1 VTTVDGYAPSSSAG
15 TVWVAP
21 NTRNAAIL
29 HAAREVLVALLITT
43 KEQTAVQAAED
54 SGAAAATR
62 RGTTSTWSSWGV
74 RVVALFACVDL
85 LAVLAARWRTDGPLT
100 LAWLGVPVAAVFVV
114 GNCMDLYRSHLE
126 LSTLD
131 DLPAQLLAGLF
142 AVLAAIAAAGLS
154 GRPAPS
160 ARWCL
165 AFGAACVIFLA
176 AGRACVYATIRRLR
190 RSGRLIRPM
199 VIIGS
204 GDVGQRL
211 GSILLAHPEY
221 GLAPVGFVDSGARAA
236 GPARSALPLL
246 GGLDALPDVLR
257 RLDARDV
264 VFAFG
269 AAPDAL
275 LVGVVR
281 ACVASDMRVFVVPR
295 YFEFRGADRRARTE
309 MVWGVPLVRL
319 RRWPLRPSRATAK
332 RVLDVVLAGLG
343 LLVLS
348 PVMAMCALVAR
359 LDGGPGV
366 VFRQVRVGRDGRMF
380 TLLKFRSMRPAGD
393 EGDRRW
399 SIDGDERISRFGRF
413 LRRTSLDELPQL
425 INVLRGDMSIVGP
438 RPERPYFVQH
448 FAERFHRYSDRLRTA
463 GGLTGWAQVNG
474 LRGNTPIDDRVTFDN
489 YYIDNWSLW
498 SDIKIILRTVPS
510 MLRRMH

>member
-1 VTTVDGYAPSSSAG
+1 MTTVDGYAPSPSAG
-15 TVWVAP
+15 PVWVAP

-29 HAAREVLVALLITT
+29 HAAHGVLAALLVTT
-43 KEQTAVQAAED
+43 RDQAPVQAAED
-54 SGAAAATR
+54 SVAAAATKR
-62 RGTTSTWSSWGV
+62 ATTRSSWG
-74 RVVALFACVDL
+74 RRTVALVVWVDL
-85 LAVLAARWRTDGPLT
+85 AAVLAAWWLTDGPVT
-100 LAWLGVPVAAVFVV
+100 LAWLGVPAAAVFVV

-126 LSTLD
+126 LSALD

-142 AVLAAIAAAGLS
+142 AVLAAVAAAGLS

-160 ARWCL
+160 AQWCL
-165 AFGAACVIFLA
+165 AFGAACVIFPA
-176 AGRACVYATIRRLR
+176 AGRCCVYASIRRLR
-190 RSGRLIRPM
+190 RKGQLIRPV
-199 VIIGS
+199 VIVGF

-211 GSILLAHPEY
+211 GGILLAHREY
-221 GLAPVGFVDSGARAA
+221 GLAPVGFIDSGAHEAA
-236 GPARSALPLL
+236 RARSALPLL

-257 RLDARDV
+257 RFVARDV

-269 AAPDAL
+269 SAPDAM

-281 ACVASDMRVFVVPR
+281 ACVGSDVQVFVVPR

-309 MVWGVPLVRL
+309 IVWGVPLVRL

-332 RVLDVVLAGLG
+332 RALDVVLAGFG
-343 LLVLS
+343 LLALS
-348 PVMAMCALVAR
+348 PVMAVCALIAR
-359 LDGGPGV
+359 LESGPHV
-366 VFRQVRVGRDGRMF
+366 VFRQVRVGRDGRTF

-448 FAERFHRYSDRLRTA
+448 FAERFRRYTDRLRTA

-498 SDIKIILRTVPS
+498 GDIKIILRTVPS
-510 MLRRMH
+510 MLRRTR